1 MSFRYIPVTSKLHD
15 KRSLSDMLV
24 GHEKALAALGGARLD
39 GAVADGEDVAFTF
52 VQTGGVESDV
62 IRRYRSR
69 MQQGKTGPVLLIAH
83 PAHKS
88 LPAALEILAQVQQE
102 NGSGR
107 IYLLKG
113 KDDAATL
120 AEIAQTARCMEATD
134 AAFTF
139 CGHVHAQR
147 LYFEARPG
155 KTGEFEPRPG
165 TAIPVTPARRWL
177 AIVGSVGQPRDG
189 RTAAQYAIYDTTRHE
204 ITFHRVA
211 YDAPAAAARIR
222 AAGLPEALS
231 YRVEAGI

>member
-1 MSFRYIPVTSKLHD
+1 M
-15 KRSLSDMLV
+15 RSL
-24 GHEKALAALGGARLD
+24 A
-39 GAVADGEDVAFTF
+39 
-52 VQTGGVESDV
+52 
-62 IRRYRSR
+62 
-69 MQQGKTGPVLLIAH
+69 
-83 PAHKS
+83 S
-88 LPAALEILAQVQQE
+88 LPLVARDDTRCFVHASADRPDRWNYVDGTRAAA
-102 NGSGR
+102 R
-107 IYLLKG
+107 
-113 KDDAATL
+113 
-120 AEIAQTARCMEATD
+120 RCMEATD

-211 YDAPAAAARIR
+211 YDAPAATARIR
-222 AAGLPEALS
+222 AAGLPEALA